1 MKKHYLLIAM
11 FFILNIVK
19 AQLTVTTNPTS
30 AVANICASNSIS
42 ITASAVP
49 VSYTVSTI
57 TTSLLPDQGINLL
70 ADAGVAI
77 TAQSSGIN
85 LDNCRWDNIS
95 LPFSFTFYGNIY
107 NSVNVSS
114 NGWVGMGGSNSVTT
128 GLGFLLPNAA
138 APNDVIHGITADLD
152 MRTAAGGTLEY
163 YTDGVAPNRTFV
175 VSYFNVPFLATKG
188 GGTATFQIMLKETS
202 NIVEIHTESCT
213 NTSATNPKAQGVEN
227 STGTA
232 TTPAGRNNTAS
243 WAATGFANSYR
254 FTPDNINFTWSPATG
269 LNTTTGATVIASP
282 AITTTYTINAVNPNN
297 GATGSTTVT
306 VTVNPSSYI
315 PAAVA
320 GGPQICQNISVSPS
334 GTNFRDISNCNI
346 IATINPAGASPVSN
360 SINTCVKIDTGAN
373 KRGTANLYLAR
384 KYDIE
389 PILNPATSSANITL
403 YYLQTEFNNYNI
415 KAADSSKKLLP
426 TGPADATGISNL
438 ILRQFHGTGTNPG
451 NYTGSS
457 QDFTTASAGFT
468 VVWNSTRNWW
478 EVTVPVTSF
487 SGFYITSAPI
497 TPLPIALEYFKGSQ
511 VNNQHLLSWK
521 ANCTSTQAS
530 FEVQRSADG
539 IHFTTIATVTADQAR
554 CNQPF
559 DNTDE
564 HPLSGINY
572 YRIKVTD
579 NNDKF
584 YYSNTI
590 SFMLKTNGFELLNI
604 SPNPVAN
611 ENAVLRIN
619 SGKKVM
625 VTIRITD
632 FTGRF
637 ISAQSVQLLPGIN
650 QVTLNTQTLSTGA
663 YQITSYTPGETP
675 QTVRLIKH

>member
-1 MKKHYLLIAM
+1 MLCV
-11 FFILNIVK
+11 LNMVK
-19 AQLTVTTNPTS
+19 AQLTVTTNPVS
-30 AVANICASNSIS
+30 AVANICAGNSIS

-49 VSYTVSTI
+49 VGYTISTI
-57 TTSLLPDQGINLL
+57 ATNLSADQDIDIL
-70 ADAGVAI
+70 ADAGVALVP
-77 TAQSSGIN
+77 QSSGIN
-85 LDNCRWDNIS
+85 LDNCRWDNIT
-95 LPFSFTFYGNIY
+95 LPFSFRFYGNVY
-107 NSVNVSS
+107 SSVNISS
-114 NGWVGMGGSNSVTT
+114 NGWVGMGGSNSTTT
-128 GLGFLLPNAA
+128 GLGLTLPSAS

-152 MRTAAGGTLEY
+152 LRTVAGGRLQY
-163 YTDGVAPNRTFV
+163 YTEGIAPNRNFV
-175 VSYFNVPFLATKG
+175 ISYLDVPFLASKG
-188 GGTATFQIMLKETS
+188 GGTATFQIILKETS
-202 NIVEIHTESCT
+202 NIVEIHTLNCS

-227 STGTA
+227 STGTIA

-254 FTPDNINFTWSPATG
+254 FTPDNIGFTWSPATG

-282 AITTTYTINAVNPNN
+282 AITTTYTVNAVNPGN

-306 VTVNPSSYI
+306 VTVNPSSYTA
-315 PAAVA
+315 AAVA

-334 GTNFRDISNCNI
+334 GTNYRDISNCNI

-389 PILNPATSSANITL
+389 PILNPSTSSANITL
-403 YYLQTEFNNYNI
+403 YYLQSEFNNYNI

-468 VVWNSTRNWW
+468 VVWNSTRSWW

-487 SGFYITSAPI
+487 SGFYITSAAMA
-497 TPLPIALEYFKGSQ
+497 PLPITLEYFKGTQ
-511 VNNQHLLSWK
+511 INGQHLLSWK
-521 ANCTSTQAS
+521 ANCTSVQAG

-554 CNQPF
+554 CSQPF

-572 YRIKVTD
+572 YRIKITD
-579 NNDKF
+579 SNGKF
-584 YYSNTI
+584 YFSNTI

-604 SPNPVAN
+604 SPNPVTN

-625 VTIRITD
+625 VNIRITD

-637 ISAQSVQLLPGIN
+637 INVQSVQLLPGLN
-650 QVTLNTQTLSTGA
+650 QIILNTQALSTGA
-663 YQITSYTPGETP
+663 YQITSYTPGEAP
-675 QTVRLIKH
+675 QTLRLIKQ

>member
-1 MKKHYLLIAM
+1 M
-11 FFILNIVK
+11 FCILNMVK

-30 AVANICASNSIS
+30 AAANICASNSIS

-95 LPFSFTFYGNIY
+95 LPFSFTFYGNVY

-128 GLGFLLPNAA
+128 GLGFTLPNAA

-152 MRTAAGGTLEY
+152 LRTASGGTLEY

-175 VSYFNVPFLATKG
+175 VSYFNVPFLSTKG

-227 STGTA
+227 STGTAA

-282 AITTTYTINAVNPNN
+282 AVTTMYTVNAVNPNN

-306 VTVNPSSYI
+306 VTVNPSSYTA
-315 PAAVA
+315 AAVA

-334 GTNFRDISNCNI
+334 GTNYRDISNCNI

-389 PILNPATSSANITL
+389 PILNPSTSSANITL
-403 YYLQTEFNNYNI
+403 YYLQSEFNNYNI

-468 VVWNSTRNWW
+468 VVWNSTRSWW

-487 SGFYITSAPI
+487 SGFYITSAAI
-497 TPLPIALEYFKGSQ
+497 APLPITLEYFKGSQ
-511 VNNQHLLSWK
+511 INGQHLLNWK
-521 ANCTSTQAS
+521 ANCTSVQAG

-539 IHFTTIATVTADQAR
+539 IHFITIATVTADQAR
-554 CNQPF
+554 CSQPF
-559 DNTDE
+559 DHTDE
-564 HPLSGINY
+564 HPLSGMNY

-579 NNDKF
+579 SNGKF
-584 YYSNTI
+584 YFSNTI

-611 ENAVLRIN
+611 ENAILRIN

-625 VTIRITD
+625 VNIRITD

-637 ISAQSVQLLPGIN
+637 ISAQPVQLLPGLN
-650 QVTLNTQTLSTGA
+650 QVILNTHALSTGA
-663 YQITSYTPGETP
+663 YQITSYTPGEAP
-675 QTVRLIKH
+675 QTLRLIKQ